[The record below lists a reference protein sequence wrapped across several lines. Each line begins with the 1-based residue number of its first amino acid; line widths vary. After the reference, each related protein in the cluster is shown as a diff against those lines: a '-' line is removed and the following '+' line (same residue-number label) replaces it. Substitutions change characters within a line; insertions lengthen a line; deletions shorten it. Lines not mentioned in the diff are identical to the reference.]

1 MSGQTRKAIIR
12 GIPHIPSVVEVNVRS
27 GPNTAYEL
35 VFKVPIGVEVMDVT
49 EVRIDDKNSGLN
61 GKTYQWFSVVF
72 QDNRRGWVRDDLLNL
87 VGDFTGFGYGSY
99 TEPTFAFDQTRK
111 AQTTPASPAPA
122 TPTKRT
128 PTITTP
134 SPEQP
139 IPTQPT
145 PTPQSMGDDLERV
158 RRAAFSITETFEG
171 HGYAAYQNYDAGVI
185 SYGRFQ
191 FTLAAG
197 TLATVV
203 TRYLERSTSQIAM
216 ELRNFQ
222 PLLVARDQSLRQHT
236 RLKELL
242 IAAANEPQMKQVQ
255 NDLATENYWKRMLEL
270 SAKPRG
276 IGAPLSLA
284 LLFDIAINFGVMHSL
299 LTMAETEL
307 GVAPRSRV
315 IENGVTEQ
323 QLITKVAELR
333 KRGHD
338 RQAERDNLPGLRVR
352 GDFWVGLVAS
362 GDWGLQGGVNGTI
375 QVKGKPIQV
384 RNPAEF

>member
-12 GIPHIPSVVEVNVRS
+12 GIPHIPSVTEVNVRS
-27 GPNTAYEL
+27 GPNAGYEL
-35 VFKVPIGVEVMDVT
+35 LFKVPVGIETSDCKQVQ
-49 EVRIDDKNSGLN
+49 IDDKNSSLN
-61 GKTYQWFSVVF
+61 GKTYQWLLLLFS
-72 QDNRRGWVRDDLLNL
+72 DNRTGWVRDDLLNL
-87 VGDFTGFGYGSY
+87 VGDYTQFGYGVY

-111 AQTTPASPAPA
+111 TTPDAAPAPSPTTPA
-122 TPTKRT
+122 
-128 PTITTP
+128 
-134 SPEQP
+134 
-139 IPTQPT
+139 PT
-145 PTPQSMGDDLERV
+145 PTPVQPTPAPQPQSTGNDLERV

-197 TLATVV
+197 TLPTVV
-203 TRYLERSTSQIAM
+203 TRYLERSNSQVAM

-222 PLLVARDQSLRQHT
+222 PLLIARDQSLRQHT

-276 IGAPLSLA
+276 IGSPLGLA

-299 LTMAETEL
+299 LTMAEGEL
-307 GVAPRSRV
+307 GVPARSRV

-323 QLITKVAELR
+323 QLMNKVAELR

-338 RQAERDNLPGLRVR
+338 RQAERDNLPGLKVR
-352 GDFWVGLVAS
+352 GDFWVNLVAG
-362 GDWGLQGGVNGTI
+362 GDWGLQGNADGNVI
-375 QVKGKPIQV
+375 VKGKPIQV